1 MKKLILIGLL
11 FSQSI
16 IADVI
21 RIDNG
26 SQTYRVDKQQSEQV
40 IIQEENY
47 SITIK
52 EINDTRCPPGMVCF
66 SDHLWEGDVTVDL
79 EVSLHNGYN
88 EAMTVIYRDDSPA
101 IINIQEY
108 RFIIT
113 NIVKLKNDKYKI
125 ILLVIPS

>member
-40 IIQEENY
+40 IIREENY

-52 EINDTRCPPGMVCF
+52 EITDSRCPPGMVCF
-66 SDHLWEGDVTVDL
+66 SDHLWEGDVTVGL
-79 EVSLHNGYN
+79 EVNLNNGYS
-88 EAMTVIYRDDSPA
+88 EDMVVTYRDDNPA
-101 IINIQEY
+101 IINTQGY

-113 NIVKLKNDKYKI
+113 NIVKLKNDQYKI